1 MNAAIPVDFARTMRE
16 VYGDAGVEW
25 LERLPAIIA
34 DCEWRWSLAALRPFP
49 RLSYNY
55 VAPAVLADGR
65 DAVLKVGYPS
75 SELLC
80 EMEALRLYDGH
91 GIVQLLHADREQGA
105 MLLERL
111 KLGTPLASIEDDE
124 EATSIAASVMR
135 QLWRP
140 VPAEHQFP
148 TVAKW
153 ASGLGR
159 LRKHFGGTT
168 GPLPKSL
175 VEEAETL
182 FTELLASMDEVVL
195 LHGDLHHENIV
206 AAERQPWLALD
217 PKGLVGEPAYEVGA
231 LLRNRLPEPVT
242 QPEAS
247 RTLARRVDQLAEELE
262 LDRERLVCWGLAQAV
277 LSAWWSI
284 EDHGYGWEPAIAVA
298 EALTGIRRRTGHAL

>member
-1 MNAAIPVDFARTMRE
+1 MNAAIPSDFARTMRE
-16 VYGDAGVEW
+16 VYGEAGIKW
-25 LERLPAIIA
+25 LARLPAIIA
-34 DCEWRWSLAALRPFP
+34 ECERRWSLATLSPFP

-65 DAVLKVGYPS
+65 DAVLKVGYPGP
-75 SELLC
+75 ELMC

-91 GIVQLLHADREQGA
+91 GIVQLLHADREHGA

-111 KLGTPLASIEDDE
+111 KPGTPLAGIEDDE
-124 EATSIAASVMR
+124 EATSIAARVMR

-140 VPAEHQFP
+140 VPSDHPFP

-153 ASGLGR
+153 AAGLGR
-159 LRKHFGGTT
+159 LRERFGGTT
-168 GPLPKSL
+168 GPLPKAL

-182 FTELLASMDEVVL
+182 FTELIASMDEVVL

-206 AAERQPWLALD
+206 AAERQLWLALD
-217 PKGLVGEPAYEVGA
+217 PKGLVGEPAYEVGV
-231 LLRNRLPEPVT
+231 LLRNQLPEPLT

-247 RTLARRVDQLAEELE
+247 RTLARRVDQLAEELG
-262 LDRERLVCWGLAQAV
+262 LDRERLIGWGLAQAV

-284 EDHGYGWEPAIAVA
+284 EDHGYGWEPAMAVA
-298 EALTGIRRRTGHAL
+298 EALAGIRRRTGYVV